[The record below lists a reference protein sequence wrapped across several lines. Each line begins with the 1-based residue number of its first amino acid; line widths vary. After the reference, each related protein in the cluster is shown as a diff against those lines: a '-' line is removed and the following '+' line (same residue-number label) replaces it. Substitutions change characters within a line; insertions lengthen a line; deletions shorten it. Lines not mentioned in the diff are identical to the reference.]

1 MESGPKTS
9 AQLFSDILKLQ
20 NKGSLPP
27 VDDWNPPL
35 CENVQMKISRDGKWY
50 FMDSPIGREKMVS
63 LFSTVLRFDEDG
75 NYYLVTPV
83 EKIKIEVE
91 DKPFVIV
98 TYQKEIKNDKEVFLF
113 KTNVGDI
120 ILLDTLDKLRVEID
134 ENTQEPSPY
143 LKVRKNL
150 EGLISRNVF
159 YQLVDE
165 SYERD
170 KNCLLKVTIRNYRL
184 ENWTDYIFG

>member
-1 MESGPKTS
+1 MESGIKTS

-20 NKGSLPP
+20 NEGSLPP

-63 LFSTVLRFDEDG
+63 LFSTVLRFDDDG

-83 EKIKIEVE
+83 EKIRIEVE

-120 ILLDTLDKLRVEID
+120 VLLDTLDKLRVEID
-134 ENTQEPSPY
+134 K
-143 LKVRKNL
+143 LKKKKTKLKN
-150 EGLISRNVF
+150 
-159 YQLVDE
+159 
-165 SYERD
+165 
-170 KNCLLKVTIRNYRL
+170 KNKELNKTI
-184 ENWTDYIFG
+184 ECMKK

>member
-1 MESGPKTS
+1 MKSGPKTS

-98 TYQKEIKNDKEVFLF
+98 TYQKKLKTIKKCFC
-113 KTNVGDI
+113 
-120 ILLDTLDKLRVEID
+120 LR
-134 ENTQEPSPY
+134 PM
-143 LKVRKNL
+143 LA
-150 EGLISRNVF
+150 ISYF
-159 YQLVDE
+159 
-165 SYERD
+165 
-170 KNCLLKVTIRNYRL
+170 
-184 ENWTDYIFG
+184 